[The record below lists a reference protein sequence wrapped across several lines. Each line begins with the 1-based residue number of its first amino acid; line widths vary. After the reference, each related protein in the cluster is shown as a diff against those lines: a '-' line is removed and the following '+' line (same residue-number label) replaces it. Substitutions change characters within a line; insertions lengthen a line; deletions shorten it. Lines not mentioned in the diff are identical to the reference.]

1 MHSYDNG
8 VNIVKRKDNWRQLC
22 KFFQRA
28 DIPYTDD
35 EVGRIIHYEKGATV
49 DFVNRLYTL
58 LTQRRVKAPPVRQ
71 RHVGPPPFAKDTAS
85 LALKQRLR
93 DPEMSEVSD
102 LQTQEAAL
110 KKRLQEHVSSLETQR
125 EADREA
131 ASSLREKI
139 AESAAADNQLNNAEA
154 AKELGA
160 EKLKVVEL
168 EEKIRQTNDDYV
180 RIQEESKS
188 NIEELQKVRLLHTE
202 VETQLSAMQIK
213 LVEEESKTANALVET
228 NELKTR
234 K

>member
-1 MHSYDNG
+1 MAALVVLRSCVSDRIARTRDAERQARSTSDAKLVSLTSKYSEMQKTSQVQLEKMKKME
-8 VNIVKRKDNWRQLC
+8 VNIV
-22 KFFQRA
+22 
-28 DIPYTDD
+28 
-35 EVGRIIHYEKGATV
+35 
-49 DFVNRLYTL
+49 
-58 LTQRRVKAPPVRQ
+58 
-71 RHVGPPPFAKDTAS
+71 S
-85 LALKQRLR
+85 LQ
-93 DPEMSEVSD
+93 ESE
-102 LQTQEAAL
+102 
-110 KKRLQEHVSSLETQR
+110 KRLQEHVSSLETQR

-180 RIQEESKS
+180 RIQEESKT

>member
-1 MHSYDNG
+1 VQLEKMKKME
-8 VNIVKRKDNWRQLC
+8 VNIV
-22 KFFQRA
+22 
-28 DIPYTDD
+28 
-35 EVGRIIHYEKGATV
+35 
-49 DFVNRLYTL
+49 
-58 LTQRRVKAPPVRQ
+58 
-71 RHVGPPPFAKDTAS
+71 S
-85 LALKQRLR
+85 LQ
-93 DPEMSEVSD
+93 ESE
-102 LQTQEAAL
+102 
-110 KKRLQEHVSSLETQR
+110 KRLQEHVSSLETQR

>member
-1 MHSYDNG
+1 MQKTSQVQLEKMKKME
-8 VNIVKRKDNWRQLC
+8 VNIV
-22 KFFQRA
+22 
-28 DIPYTDD
+28 
-35 EVGRIIHYEKGATV
+35 
-49 DFVNRLYTL
+49 
-58 LTQRRVKAPPVRQ
+58 
-71 RHVGPPPFAKDTAS
+71 S
-85 LALKQRLR
+85 LQ
-93 DPEMSEVSD
+93 ESE
-102 LQTQEAAL
+102 
-110 KKRLQEHVSSLETQR
+110 KRLQEHVSSLETQR